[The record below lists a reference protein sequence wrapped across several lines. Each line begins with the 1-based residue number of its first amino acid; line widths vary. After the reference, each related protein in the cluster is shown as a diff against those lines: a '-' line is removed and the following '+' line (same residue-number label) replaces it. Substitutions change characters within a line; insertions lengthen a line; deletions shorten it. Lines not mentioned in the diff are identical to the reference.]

1 MSSRTPP
8 VARYGTALAVF
19 VAIALLVWAA
29 ETVIAHRD
37 PDLLWRD
44 PASGDDGLKFY
55 RFHPQLGLFH
65 KPGFSGDYQGVTY
78 TSNSRG
84 VRGREHPYART
95 PGRVRLAV
103 LGDSIVWGF
112 GVSDGDSLVDHLERA
127 LPAAEVVNLGVAG
140 YGTGQELML
149 LREEGLRYQP
159 DLVVLVFTIANDVED
174 SYFPDSALAYPANLF
189 FLDDGELQ
197 VDRFEMT
204 PLQRLA
210 LWLNHNSYLVSWIV
224 KGRSSP
230 DTDPRSD
237 PDRGLANFVA
247 AGNRDR
253 LASLAID
260 LERYSGL
267 RYLVPRQ
274 PVDRRH
280 YARRGGLLVPDA
292 LNHYK
297 VELVKQLIL
306 EAAEVSREGGA
317 DFAVVLAP
325 FRAQLDVHD
334 AFAENPLNA
343 ELMRFLTAHRLTAV
357 DLLPLFLE
365 RGLGAQEMYA
375 DALHFSANGNRIVA
389 ELLAETLTLP
399 GAAASE

>member
-1 MSSRTPP
+1 MSSRTLSI
-8 VARYGTALAVF
+8 ARYGTALVVLAV
-19 VAIALLVWAA
+19 IALGVFAA
-29 ETVIAHRD
+29 ETLIARRD

-65 KPGFSGDYQGVTY
+65 KSDFSGDYQGVTY

-84 VRGREHPYART
+84 VRGAEHPYART

-112 GVSDGDSLVDHLERA
+112 GVSDGDTLVDYLERA

-159 DLVVLVFTIANDVED
+159 DLVVLIFTIANDVED
-174 SYFPDSALAYPANLF
+174 SYFPDSAAAYPANLF
-189 FLDDGELQ
+189 YLEDGELR
-197 VDRFEMT
+197 VDSFEIT
-204 PLQRLA
+204 ALQRLA
-210 LWLNHNSYLVSWIV
+210 LWLNHNSYLVSWV
-224 KGRSSP
+224 FKSGSP
-230 DTDPRSD
+230 SD
-237 PDRGLANFVA
+237 ANRREGSERLPESAVA
-247 AGNRDR
+247 SGNRDR
-253 LASLAID
+253 LAAHAVD
-260 LERYSGL
+260 LERYSEL
-267 RYLVPRQ
+267 RYLVPAR
-274 PVDRRH
+274 PVDRRY

-292 LNHYK
+292 LSHYK

-306 EAAEVSREGGA
+306 AVAEASHTAGA

-325 FRAQLDVHD
+325 FRAQLDSED
-334 AFAENPLNA
+334 AYAKNPLNL
-343 ELMRFLTAHRLTAV
+343 ELIRFFAAHDLTAL

-365 RGLGAQEMYA
+365 RGLGARELYA
-375 DALHFSANGNRIVA
+375 DAMHFSANGNRVVA
-389 ELLAETLTLP
+389 ELLAEKLALP
-399 GAAASE
+399 GATAQE